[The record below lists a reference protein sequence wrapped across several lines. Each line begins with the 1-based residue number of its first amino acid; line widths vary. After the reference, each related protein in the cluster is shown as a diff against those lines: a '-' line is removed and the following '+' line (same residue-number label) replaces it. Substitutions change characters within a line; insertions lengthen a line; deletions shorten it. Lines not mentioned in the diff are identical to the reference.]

1 MPFFP
6 LENTWTRAK
15 EKGVQPEFVA
25 KITPSCPTYP
35 TSFFPEA
42 SARAPAHAHTHIHLC
57 NPAPSVNSPSDVSRV
72 LPMRGLCGWAPAAPC
87 RKRAVSSCGWSHA
100 GTNKPSTARRERE
113 RESCC
118 HQRWIQRLNAGV
130 QGDYDEEGACM
141 HALICKS
148 RFSCLGFFFPIQGTE
163 SGELLMKLQ
172 AHWGAAWTVFAS
184 RSRHCCSCFPG
195 WNNSFLRFHPRNTCE
210 PTLTALHGA
219 WRVSRNRGV
228 SALFVISARI
238 FSTPLSNPVILY
250 AFVT

>member
-1 MPFFP
+1 MSH
-6 LENTWTRAK
+6 LSYLILSRSERTR
-15 EKGVQPEFVA
+15 
-25 KITPSCPTYP
+25 TCTRS
-35 TSFFPEA
+35 
-42 SARAPAHAHTHIHLC
+42 HTHTSLQSRPFGELPQWRQQSPPNAGALWMGSGC
-57 NPAPSVNSPSDVSRV
+57 SVQKTCSQLVWLV
-72 LPMRGLCGWAPAAPC
+72 ARGDKQTEHRTEG
-87 RKRAVSSCGWSHA
+87 
-100 GTNKPSTARRERE
+100 ERE

-148 RFSCLGFFFPIQGTE
+148 RFSCFVFFFPIQGTE

>member
-141 HALICKS
+141 HWSVRVDFLVWV
-148 RFSCLGFFFPIQGTE
+148 FFFQSRELKVENCWWSCRRTE
-163 SGELLMKLQ
+163 AL
-172 AHWGAAWTVFAS
+172 
-184 RSRHCCSCFPG
+184 PG
-195 WNNSFLRFHPRNTCE
+195 LFLRLAPGIV
-210 PTLTALHGA
+210 A
-219 WRVSRNRGV
+219 RVSRDGIIPFFAFIQGIPA
-228 SALFVISARI
+228 SLPS
-238 FSTPLSNPVILY
+238 PLSMVLEG
-250 AFVT
+250 

>member
-113 RESCC
+113 RERELLSPALNSKIK
-118 HQRWIQRLNAGV
+118 RRGSRRLRRG
-130 QGDYDEEGACM
+130 GGM
-141 HALICKS
+141 HACTDL
-148 RFSCLGFFFPIQGTE
+148 
-163 SGELLMKLQ
+163 
-172 AHWGAAWTVFAS
+172 
-184 RSRHCCSCFPG
+184 
-195 WNNSFLRFHPRNTCE
+195 
-210 PTLTALHGA
+210 
-219 WRVSRNRGV
+219 
-228 SALFVISARI
+228 
-238 FSTPLSNPVILY
+238 
-250 AFVT
+250 